1 MTLRLRVIIFLVGL
15 LALAAL
21 NIFLGFRSNA
31 VRDNGLAILERALR
45 RQFVIVEMQAS
56 AEDRIQ
62 QARAV
67 EVFIETGMAG
77 LALDQVPELDRDT
90 DALEQELQRLAE
102 ATDSGALPSLDPLVE
117 TLGGMRVALSEL
129 EVFLRPPD
137 TTAVTSPGQPGP
149 TAAPGLPADS
159 AAAPAAEAD
168 GSGPEAGGEPPGD
181 QPSADRSTPDSLAP
195 PLEPAVP
202 PATVYRAA
210 TEEASA
216 HLSSLEAAGRERIRS
231 ITDEVRA
238 VARATDQ
245 VSLAIFLASSVLA
258 LAMAIWFFWYLTTR
272 MTQLK
277 AGAAELGAGHLDY
290 RIDVRGRDELSQLAN
305 AFNGMAD
312 NLLMALTKVEALRT
326 AAEDANKAKSTF
338 LANMSHELR
347 TPMNAIIGY
356 SEMLMEDAEDEGL
369 DSFTQDLGRI
379 RSAGKHLL
387 SLINDVL
394 DLSKIEAGKV
404 TLHLTDFSPSELLG
418 EVAMTV
424 RPMASAN
431 DNELLVEADPALGE
445 MHADETK
452 VRQTLLNLLSNACK
466 FTNQGAVTVRARHET
481 AEGAEWM
488 IFSVEDTGIGMTE
501 EQCEKVFDEFTQA
514 DSSTTKEYGGT
525 GLGLPISQKMCR
537 LMGGDITVDSTV
549 GVGTT
554 FTVRLPAV
562 VAEPPAEVAAPPTPV
577 VSAAEV
583 AQTAAALA
591 GAADDDEEAPLVLV
605 IDDDPEARELIMRYL
620 VKEGFR
626 VLTASDGRHGL
637 ELARALRPTAVTLDV
652 IMPGMDGW
660 SVLAALK
667 HSPETVDI
675 PVIMVTTLD
684 EERTEGIA
692 LGAYEYMTKPVD
704 ATRLVGLIHELQDGV
719 PGSVLVVEDDD
730 ATRRLMQ
737 RALVDVGWDVTE
749 AENGRVALEALE
761 EGPPDL
767 VVLDLIMPEMDGF
780 EFLDELR
787 SREGGYGIPVLVVTA
802 KDLTAEDR
810 ARLGGYIT
818 TVFKKD
824 EVGEED
830 FLAELT
836 RQVREVSDHG

>member
-21 NIFLGFRSNA
+21 NILLGFRSNA
-31 VRDNGLAILERALR
+31 VRDNGLAILERALQ
-45 RQFVIVEMQAS
+45 RQFLIVEMQAS
-56 AEDRIQ
+56 AEDRSQ

-67 EVFIETGMAG
+67 EVFVETGMSG
-77 LALDQVPELDRDT
+77 LARDQLPELDQDL
-90 DALEQELQRLAE
+90 DALEQEIQRLAS
-102 ATDSGALPSLDPLVE
+102 ATDSVALSSLDPLVE
-117 TLGGMRVALSEL
+117 TLGRMRVALGEL

-137 TTAVTSPGQPGP
+137 TLAVEPPGQPG
-149 TAAPGLPADS
+149 AAAVAAAAEAQTGSEPEAEAGSPGDQPPVDAFATDS
-159 AAAPAAEAD
+159 AAAP
-168 GSGPEAGGEPPGD
+168 
-181 QPSADRSTPDSLAP
+181 
-195 PLEPAVP
+195 LEPVVP
-202 PATVYRAA
+202 PATTYRVA
-210 TEEASA
+210 TEEASG
-216 HLSSLEAAGRERIRS
+216 HLAVLEAAGRDRIQF

-272 MTQLK
+272 MTQLR
-277 AGAAELGAGHLDY
+277 AGATELGAGHLDY

-312 NLLMALTKVEALRT
+312 NLMMALTKVEALRT
-326 AAEDANKAKSTF
+326 AAEDANRAKSTF

-369 DSFTQDLGRI
+369 DSFTQDLSRI

-404 TLHLTDFSPSELLG
+404 TLHLTDFSPSELLD
-418 EVAMTV
+418 EVAMTI

-431 DNELLVEADPALGE
+431 DNELIVEADPALGE

-466 FTNQGAVTVRARHET
+466 FTNQGTVAVKARRET
-481 AEGAEWM
+481 AEDSDWI

-501 EQCEKVFDEFTQA
+501 EQCEEVFDEFTQA

-537 LMGGDITVDSTV
+537 LLGGDITVDSTV
-549 GVGTT
+549 GAGTT
-554 FTVRLPAV
+554 FTVRLPADV
-562 VAEPPAEVAAPPTPV
+562 EAPAAELQAPPTPL
-577 VSAAEV
+577 VSAAE
-583 AQTAAALA
+583 AAETAAALA
-591 GAADDDEEAPLVLV
+591 GAADVDEEAPLVLV

-626 VLTASDGRHGL
+626 VLTASEGRHGL

-684 EERTEGIA
+684 EERSAGIA

-737 RALVDVGWDVTE
+737 RALEDAGWDVTE
-749 AENGRVALEALE
+749 AENGKVALEALDE
-761 EGPPDL
+761 APPDL

-787 SREGGYGIPVLVVTA
+787 SREGGYRIPVLVVTA
-802 KDLTAEDR
+802 KDLTADDR

-824 EVGEED
+824 EVPEED